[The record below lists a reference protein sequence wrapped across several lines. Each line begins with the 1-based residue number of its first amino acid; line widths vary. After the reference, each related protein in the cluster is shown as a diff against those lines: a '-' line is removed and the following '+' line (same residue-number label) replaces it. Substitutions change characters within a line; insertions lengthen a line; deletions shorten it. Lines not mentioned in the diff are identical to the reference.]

1 MSEHERT
8 PAAGPE
14 AAFPPAPW
22 PDTCTTEGLHPWLE
36 PVRAFLGRWRGR
48 GEGSYPT
55 LAEGF
60 AYEQEITFSHD
71 GRPFLHYEARAWL
84 VDEHGTPL
92 RPSGRETGWW
102 RVTPEG
108 YMEALLAH
116 PTGIAET
123 YTGRVTGN
131 TVEMATEAVVRTPVA
146 KEVTAEHRRYV
157 LADDGTLGY
166 ATQLAGVGQPLQHH
180 LAATLRPYPLP

>member
-1 MSEHERT
+1 MSEHTPGTAGEALF
-8 PAAGPE
+8 PAAPY
-14 AAFPPAPW
+14 
-22 PDTCTTEGLHPWLE
+22 PDTCSAEGLHPWLE
-36 PVRAFLGRWRGR
+36 PVRSFLGRWRGR

-60 AYEQEITFSHD
+60 AYEQELTFSHD
-71 GRPFLHYEARAWL
+71 GRPFLHVEARAWL
-84 VDEHGTPL
+84 IDGEGNPL

-123 YTGRVTGN
+123 YTGRVSGA
-131 TVEMATEAVVRTPVA
+131 TVEMATKEVVRTPVA
-146 KEVTAEHRRYV
+146 KEVTAEHRRYT
-157 LADDGTLGY
+157 LTDDGTLDY
-166 ATQLAGVGQPLQHH
+166 VHQLAGVGQPLQHH
-180 LAATLRPYPLP
+180 LAASLRPHPLP